1 MKIDLPKYHWLI
13 SRQEGRFV
21 TNVYSGSL
29 GTLGD
34 SGCIGTRTFNYKVFA
49 DISSNTEND
58 FRIVAESY
66 IIQPWNLGGNKT
78 DLECK
83 EFECSEGGVVQAA
96 ECLAEISTK
105 YRF

>member
-1 MKIDLPKYHWLI
+1 
-13 SRQEGRFV
+13 
-21 TNVYSGSL
+21 VYSGSL

-66 IIQPWNLGGNKT
+66 IIQPWHLGGNKT
-78 DLECK
+78 DLERK
-83 EFECSEGGVVQAA
+83 EFECSEGGGG
-96 ECLAEISTK
+96 
-105 YRF
+105 